1 MAPLIGERDFPAVL
15 IHQPG
20 EWRRRLARERS
31 ADDVRGRGDLHLG
44 RGRRRM
50 RTHRQRHGNP
60 DRHAA
65 DERQNDEERLSALRS
80 SATLRG
86 SPRISSA
93 TSLSASGISRERL
106 PTSIAGLHGADYGS
120 RCPALCARDAPAY
133 ARDVIPQRQIRV
145 AASGGV
151 LLALLGLFI
160 GHTLEYLRVW
170 GAAGVVASMT
180 NPVHAYMLPVGGVL
194 VVLSAVFALRLRR
207 AWRALNHRLDNAVA
221 SLHRI
226 WRGGSEAAAEQRP
239 RSSPGA
245 RLVAIWLP
253 LAAAQIVLY
262 LVQENVEAVA
272 SSVPRPV
279 SVPSRGSIGRRHSSI
294 STWRCSSPV
303 SSASV
308 RCCSVAA
315 RWLSSASRH
324 SCARW
329 SGVATPSRRATERA
343 RAASRHSN
351 VSACISGGDHHR
363 CSSTSDRRP

>member
-1 MAPLIGERDFPAVL
+1 M
-15 IHQPG
+15 
-20 EWRRRLARERS
+20 
-31 ADDVRGRGDLHLG
+31 
-44 RGRRRM
+44 
-50 RTHRQRHGNP
+50 
-60 DRHAA
+60 
-65 DERQNDEERLSALRS
+65 
-80 SATLRG
+80 
-86 SPRISSA
+86 
-93 TSLSASGISRERL
+93 
-106 PTSIAGLHGADYGS
+106 
-120 RCPALCARDAPAY
+120 
-133 ARDVIPQRQIRV
+133 IPQRQIRV

-226 WRGGSEAAAEQRP
+226 WRGGSEAVAEQGP

-272 SSVPRPV
+272 SSRPAPGLGAITGIHWAAPFV
-279 SVPSRGSIGRRHSSI
+279 HLYVALLLACVVRICQVLLRRREVVVERIEALVRAMVRRRHTDAPRVDGARTRSV
-294 STWRCSSPV
+294 SPF
-303 SSASV
+303 
-308 RCCSVAA
+308 
-315 RWLSSASRH
+315 
-324 SCARW
+324 
-329 SGVATPSRRATERA
+329 ERVGLHL
-343 RAASRHSN
+343 R
-351 VSACISGGDHHR
+351 
-363 CSSTSDRRP
+363 RRPPPLLLDF